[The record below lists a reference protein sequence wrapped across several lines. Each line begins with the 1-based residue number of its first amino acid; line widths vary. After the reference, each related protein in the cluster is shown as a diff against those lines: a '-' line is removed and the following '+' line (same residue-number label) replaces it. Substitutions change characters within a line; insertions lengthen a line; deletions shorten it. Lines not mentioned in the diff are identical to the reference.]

1 MERATV
7 SVHPAYADTPDEGE
21 RGWWPLDCLRSLG
34 RAASIA
40 AAGFAYLQ
48 WHGAYRGF
56 GIFTTGDNGNYS
68 ARIRLDGGQPIQT
81 GEQLQRYIDAARFDS
96 REEAAQHARFVIASG
111 ALSHLLPAPTID
123 GWRENENGAPRKW
136 SAAEF

>member
-7 SVHPAYADTPDEGE
+7 SIHPVCADRPDKGE
-21 RGWWPLDCLRSLG
+21 QGWWPLDCLRSLG

-40 AAGFAYLQ
+40 AGGFPYLH

-56 GIFTTGDNGNYS
+56 GIFTTGDSGDYS
-68 ARIRLDGGQPIQT
+68 ARIRLDDGEPIQA

-111 ALSHLLPAPTID
+111 ALAHLLPVRAIV
-123 GWRENENGAPRKW
+123 G
-136 SAAEF
+136 

>member
-1 MERATV
+1 M
-7 SVHPAYADTPDEGE
+7 SVHPAYADTPDKGEG
-21 RGWWPLDCLRSLG
+21 GWWPLDGLRSLG

-40 AAGFAYLQ
+40 AGGFAYLQ

-56 GIFTTGDNGNYS
+56 GIFTTGVSGDYS
-68 ARIRLDGGQPIQT
+68 ARIRLDDGQIIQP

-111 ALSHLLPAPTID
+111 ALAHLAHGTAIA
-123 GWRENENGAPRKW
+123 G
-136 SAAEF
+136 

>member
-1 MERATV
+1 V
-7 SVHPAYADTPDEGE
+7 SIQPASADTLDRRE

-40 AAGFAYLQ
+40 AGGFAYPQ
-48 WHGAYRGF
+48 WHGGYRGF
-56 GIFTTGDNGNYS
+56 GIFTTGDSGNYS
-68 ARIRLDGGQPIQT
+68 ARIRLDGGLPVQA

-111 ALSHLLPAPTID
+111 ALNHLLP
-123 GWRENENGAPRKW
+123 
-136 SAAEF
+136 SATA

>member
-1 MERATV
+1 M
-7 SVHPAYADTPDEGE
+7 SSHPVYADTPDKGE

-40 AAGFAYLQ
+40 AGGFAYLQ

-56 GIFTTGDNGNYS
+56 GIFTTGDSGDYS
-68 ARIRLDGGQPIQT
+68 ARIRLDDGQILPT

-111 ALSHLLPAPTID
+111 ALNHLVRPPAVP
-123 GWRENENGAPRKW
+123 G
-136 SAAEF
+136 